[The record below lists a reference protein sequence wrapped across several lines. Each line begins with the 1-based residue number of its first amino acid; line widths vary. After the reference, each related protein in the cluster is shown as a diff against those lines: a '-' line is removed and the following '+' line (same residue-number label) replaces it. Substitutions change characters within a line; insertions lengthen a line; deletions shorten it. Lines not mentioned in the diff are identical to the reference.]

1 MMCIALWLTM
11 GFIRKINKLIGM
23 VSEALT
29 ITNGDNKKSVIR
41 SGNWSTSKWATNE
54 KKTLVGI
61 FNKNTSKIQIL
72 HFPSPTIE
80 L

>member
-54 KKTLVGI
+54 KK
-61 FNKNTSKIQIL
+61 
-72 HFPSPTIE
+72 H
-80 L
+80 